1 MEKIIY
7 IEGMACGHCKTA
19 VEKALGALDGV
30 SKVEVSLEEKLA
42 KLILDKNLD
51 DAILKNAV
59 EEAGYEVV
67 EIK

>member
-7 IEGMACGHCKTA
+7 IEGMACGHCKAA

-30 SKVEVSLEEKLA
+30 SKVELSLEEKLA

>member
-7 IEGMACGHCKTA
+7 IEGMACGHCKAA

-42 KLILDKNLD
+42 RLILDKNLE

>member
-7 IEGMACGHCKTA
+7 IEGMACGHCKAA

-30 SKVEVSLEEKLA
+30 AKVEVSIEDKNA
-42 KLILDKNLD
+42 KLTLDKNLD
-51 DAILKNAV
+51 DSLLKNAV
-59 EEAGYEVV
+59 DQAGYEVV

>member
-7 IEGMACGHCKTA
+7 IEGMACGHCKAA